1 MGIGGGKLKPSYT
14 YINTNKQIRRLIK
27 WLGRTSLKEIAVD
40 LEGEYN
46 RHRYGIHLCLLQIY
60 DGQKGY
66 LIDPFRV
73 HPKYLR
79 QIFTNDLK
87 KVMFAPGSDLML
99 IQNTL
104 DCTIKNVIDL
114 QLAARMIGLKKLSL
128 SDVLK
133 ETVSIEIPKKK
144 EFQCAN
150 WSLRPLKKPF
160 LEYAFSDVAHLFDA
174 RDVLF
179 KELKKKG
186 KYRMFVQLNREYRYK
201 DYTIDPAKR
210 YLRIKNAKSLSRRGK
225 IYLRYFFECR
235 DKIAQREDVSP
246 NNIMEN
252 ATLIKISKCPPKK
265 REQWEVLEG
274 TGKSFE
280 SYVDVFMNIRSQVE
294 EIIQNFTKRK

>member
-1 MGIGGGKLKPSYT
+1 MKPSYT
-14 YINTNKQIRRLIK
+14 YINTNKQLRRLIK
-27 WLGRTSLKEIAVD
+27 RLARANLKEIAVD

-66 LIDPFRV
+66 LIDPFQV
-73 HPKYLR
+73 SPKYLR
-79 QIFTNDLK
+79 QILTNDLK
-87 KVMFAPGSDLML
+87 KIMFAPGSDLML

-114 QLAARMIGLKKLSL
+114 QLAARLVGFKKLSL
-128 SDVLK
+128 SEVLMG
-133 ETVSIEIPKKK
+133 TVSIEIPKKK

-150 WSLRPLKKPF
+150 WTQRPLKKPF

-179 KELKKKG
+179 QELRSKG
-186 KYRMFVQLNREYRYK
+186 KYGVFIRLNREYRYK
-201 DYTIDPAKR
+201 DYSVDPAKR
-210 YLRIKNAKSLSRRGK
+210 YLRIKKARSLSRRGK

-252 ATLIKISKCPPKK
+252 KTLIEISKRPPKQQ
-265 REQWEVLEG
+265 EQWGALEG
-274 TGKSFE
+274 TGKNFL
-280 SYVDVFMNIRSQVE
+280 SYIDAFVKTKSQVE
-294 EIIQNFTKRK
+294 EIIRNLSKRN